1 MKPTRTHFFSTVI
14 TLLALLF
21 VMQTTM
27 KAQTIYALADGKLYF
42 FKAASPDKATQINTI
57 WGLKPGQR
65 LVGMDF
71 RPNTGELF
79 ALGYDAN
86 SKQALL
92 YTINVITA
100 QAKPVGNTP
109 ITLDLGDGDHVTFD
123 FNPTVDRIR
132 VMGANRT
139 NYRLNPNNGA
149 IAAVDGT
156 LKYNSSDRN
165 AGRFPRVI
173 AGAYSNSF
181 IGTTS
186 TTLYDLEANA
196 GVLAI
201 QNPPNDGVLN
211 TVGNL
216 GIRFNANTIADI
228 DIPYDAR
235 YSSLVQSNPAYLV
248 VGDKTSGST
257 LYWLN
262 LSNGATQALD
272 KIGIDDVVE
281 NIAILIERKVSPNV
295 RGNLVYAVT
304 MNNNLISFDSEL
316 PGLVRSLVTI
326 SGIASGQTLIG
337 TDFRPNTGELFG
349 LGYNNAN
356 STARLYTIDLQ
367 TGVSTAVGTSDIS
380 LELGSGAIGFDF
392 NPTVD
397 RIRVEGA
404 NGNNYRLNPITG
416 GLAATDGDLK
426 FAAGDANADET
437 ATVGSVAYS
446 NSFMGATIT
455 TLYVY
460 DDVLNILA
468 TQIPPNDGVLN
479 TIGASGIMQD
489 NADATSDLDI
499 CFNGDA
505 NIAYLTANPTNA
517 FNSADN
523 FYELDLQTGA
533 ATLVGTIGGGIAV
546 RDIAVFINRN
556 VSQVVEG
563 QLIFGWTANNF
574 LITFD
579 SENPAIVRSSKPITG
594 LPSGQLLVGMDFRPA
609 TGELWAM
616 SYNRTTGASTLFTL
630 DTATAVLTSRS
641 TTPFTLDLGINA
653 SALIFDFN
661 PTVDRIRV
669 MGENGRNY
677 RLNPTTGGIAA
688 TDGNLNYKAGDR
700 NAFSTPRIGTGAYT
714 NNFNTTTTTT
724 LYDYDVN
731 LNILATQVP
740 PNDGVLNTIG
750 ASGITVNIMDPTVDL
765 DIFYDFATQSNLA
778 YLAANVGNERNEN
791 LYKVNLTTGDVTL
804 VGRIGTGIALAN
816 IAIPVDSIPMGSML
830 QNPSV
835 ASRTAIASFNAVPN
849 PGRNEVRISLSETM
863 RQNGFNLKITDLRGQ
878 ILLQHSERADG
889 NGSFNWNATSLAP
902 GMYLITV
909 TSTDGQVETQ
919 KWMKQ

>member
-1 MKPTRTHFFSTVI
+1 MKTTRTHFFLNFI
-14 TLLALLF
+14 TILALLF
-21 VMQTTM
+21 VMQTAM
-27 KAQTIYALADGKLYF
+27 NAQTIYALADGKLYF
-42 FKAASPDKATQINTI
+42 FKANSPDKATLINTI

-79 ALGYDAN
+79 ALGYNAN

-92 YTINVITA
+92 YKINVITA
-100 QAKPVGNTP
+100 QAKPVSNTL
-109 ITLDLGDGDHVTFD
+109 ITLDLGDGESVTFD

-139 NYRLNPNNGA
+139 NYRLNPNNGT
-149 IAAVDGT
+149 IAAVDGN

-173 AGAYSNSF
+173 AGAYTNSF
-181 IGTTS
+181 IGATS
-186 TTLYDLEANA
+186 TTLYDIEANA

-211 TVGNL
+211 TVGSL
-216 GIRFNANTIADI
+216 GIRFDVNSIADI
-228 DIPYDAR
+228 DISYDAR
-235 YSSLVQSNPAYLV
+235 YNSLVQSNPAYLV
-248 VGDKTSGST
+248 VGNKTSGST

-262 LSNGATQALD
+262 LRNGAPQALD

-316 PGLVRSLVTI
+316 PGTIRSLVSIT
-326 SGIASGQTLIG
+326 GIASGQTLIG

-349 LGYNNAN
+349 LGYNSA
-356 STARLYTIDLQ
+356 TGAARLYTIDLQ
-367 TGVSTAVGTSDIS
+367 TGVATAVGTSDVN
-380 LELGSGAIGFDF
+380 LELGTGAIGFDF

-397 RIRVEGA
+397 RIRVEGT
-404 NGNNYRLNPITG
+404 NGNNYRLNPVTG
-416 GLAATDGDLK
+416 DIAATDGDLK
-426 FAAGDANADET
+426 FAAADANAGET
-437 ATVGSVAYS
+437 ATIGSVAYT
-446 NSFMGATIT
+446 NSFMGATST

-460 DDVLNILA
+460 DDVLNILV

-479 TIGASGIMQD
+479 TIGASGVMQD
-489 NADATSDLDI
+489 GADATSDLDI
-499 CFNGDA
+499 YFNGDT
-505 NIAYLTANPTNA
+505 NVAYFSANPSYA

-523 FYELDLQTGA
+523 FYTIDLQTGA

-556 VSQVVEG
+556 ISQIVEG

-579 SENPAIVRSSKPITG
+579 SENPAIVRSSKPIMG

-616 SYNRTTGASTLFTL
+616 SYNRITGASTLFTL

-641 TTPFTLDLGINA
+641 ITPFTLDLGINA

-677 RLNPTTGGIAA
+677 RLNPLTGGIAA

-700 NAFSTPRIGTGAYT
+700 NAFSTPRIGTAAYT
-714 NNFNTTTTTT
+714 NSFNTSTTTT

-750 ASGITVNIMDPTVDL
+750 ASGIAVNPMDPTIDL

-778 YLAANVGNERNEN
+778 YLAANVGDDRNEN
-791 LYKVNLTTGDVTL
+791 LYTVDLATGKMTL
-804 VGRIGTGIALAN
+804 IGKIGTGIALAN

-830 QNPSV
+830 QNPSL
-835 ASRTAIASFNAVPN
+835 ASRTAMATFQAVPN
-849 PGRNEVRISLSETM
+849 PGRDEVRISLSETM
-863 RQNGFNLKITDLRGQ
+863 RENGFNLKISDLRGQ
-878 ILLQHSERADG
+878 VLFQHTERADG
-889 NGSFNWNATSLAP
+889 NGTFYWNAASLAP

-909 TSTDGQVETQ
+909 TSQDGQVETQ